1 VRHAI
6 KTGDIAM
13 AFSIKQ
19 FLFAIAIFALGLV
32 ALLNADLP
40 LIAET
45 IEFITFMELILVGY
59 GIWVSAGEQRAF
71 RIGFLAWGG
80 LYFIAT
86 KWWQI
91 ALSFATGKLIQAMAL
106 SFEPTRISDLHG
118 SGDPYLAASGDWL
131 NRFEVIGH
139 CLFALLLG
147 LIGGCITVYF
157 YRKRQ
162 KMLDSRV

>member
-1 VRHAI
+1 
-6 KTGDIAM
+6 M
-13 AFSIKQ
+13 AFSLKQ
-19 FLFAIAIFALGLV
+19 FLFAIATFALGLV

-45 IEFITFMELILVGY
+45 IEFTTFMALILVGY

-71 RIGFLAWGG
+71 RIGFVAWGG
-80 LYFIAT
+80 LYFVAT

-91 ALSFATGKLIQAMAL
+91 ALSFAATKLIHALAL
-106 SFEPTRISDLHG
+106 SFEPSRISDLRG
-118 SGDPYLAASGDWL
+118 SGDPYSEASGYWF

-139 CLFALLLG
+139 CLFALLFG

-162 KMLDSRV
+162 KMLDSRA